1 MTFSEALKANETS
14 AVKSPTGEYFG
25 QYSLVEV
32 VTDHDKSFHGKNLTG
47 TWTLVKEPR
56 VIWVSEFSAGKSRG
70 KLVFDTLEEVKA
82 SKLCAV
88 KFIEVIEGE
97 AT

>member
-25 QYSLVEV
+25 QYSLVEG
-32 VTDHDKSFHGKNLTG
+32 VTDFDKSFHGKNLTG

-56 VIWVSEFSAGKSRG
+56 VFYITEYQDGTRR
-70 KLVFDTLEEVKA
+70 VFDTKHLATEAQRGA
-82 SKLCAV
+82 SRAYKV
-88 KFIEVIEGE
+88 IEVIEGG